1 MRHGYVVDAIGE
13 WFWHWPNKMR
23 PPLIIPVIPDN
34 QLGRIGQQSSCFTL
48 YMHLSD
54 SKKNPTLEKIKVP
67 KIFKLS
73 MLKELHRMKINQ
85 FTVFN
90 DLDHLSKD
98 IRRTWNVA

>member
-1 MRHGYVVDAIGE
+1 
-13 WFWHWPNKMR
+13 
-23 PPLIIPVIPDN
+23 
-34 QLGRIGQQSSCFTL
+34 
-48 YMHLSD
+48 
-54 SKKNPTLEKIKVP
+54 
-67 KIFKLS
+67 